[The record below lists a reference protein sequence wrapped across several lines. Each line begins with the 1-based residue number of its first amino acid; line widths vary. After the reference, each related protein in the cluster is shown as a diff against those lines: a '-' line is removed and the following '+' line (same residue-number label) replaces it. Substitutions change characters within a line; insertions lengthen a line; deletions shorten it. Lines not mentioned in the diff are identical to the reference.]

1 MEKLH
6 KTLAGAALAG
16 LIVTGGASAPAFAGD
31 DKGDD
36 KGGYSHNDKGR
47 DHDRKDERNNGEV
60 DVKVKYKD
68 RHGKWQE
75 KEYEDVSLKK
85 AASIAKEKA
94 GGKWD
99 KYYRDAKYTDKTGKT
114 VHTVDKYKVDVY
126 FKQDEDKRHDHGHKD
141 ERNNDQVDVVIKYKN
156 HHGKWEKKEYEDV
169 SLKKAASIA
178 KDKGDGKWD
187 KYYRDAKYTDKTGKT
202 VHTVDEYKVDV
213 YFKQDNDDDKKG
225 HGHKG

>member
-36 KGGYSHNDKGR
+36 KGGYSHDKG
-47 DHDRKDERNNGEV
+47 HDR
-60 DVKVKYKD
+60 
-68 RHGKWQE
+68 
-75 KEYEDVSLKK
+75 
-85 AASIAKEKA
+85 
-94 GGKWD
+94 
-99 KYYRDAKYTDKTGKT
+99 
-114 VHTVDKYKVDVY
+114 
-126 FKQDEDKRHDHGHKD
+126 KD

-178 KDKGDGKWD
+178 KDKADGGKWD
-187 KYYRDAKYTDKTGKT
+187 KYYRDAKYTDKSDKT
-202 VHTVDEYKVDV
+202 VKTVDKKWVKV
-213 YFKQDNDDDKKG
+213 YFEQDEDKDHGHDKDHDKDHGKDKG
-225 HGHKG
+225 HKR